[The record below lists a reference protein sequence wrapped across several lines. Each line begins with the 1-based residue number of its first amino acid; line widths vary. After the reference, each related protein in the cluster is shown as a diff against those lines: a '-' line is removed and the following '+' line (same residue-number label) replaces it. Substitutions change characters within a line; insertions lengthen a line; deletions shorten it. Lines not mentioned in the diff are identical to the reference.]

1 MSDIKPAADSFTPAL
16 GQPWLTP
23 LYDVTIRA
31 LTREEVWRRALANQV
46 NPSEGDR
53 ILDVGCGTGTFLN
66 LLAKRAPKA
75 RFIGIDP
82 DPAVLSRARLKAVK
96 AGASIEFVQGFLSE
110 DVVTKL
116 GSLTKIVS
124 SLVLHQVPLAE
135 KLRILL
141 LMHRAL
147 AEGGEAHIADYGA
160 QTKPLMRWLFR
171 RTVQNLDGRE
181 NTQPNADGVLPGLM
195 WKAGFQKVE
204 ERAKISTPTGP
215 ISIYWCAA

>member
-110 DVVTKL
+110 DVAAKL
-116 GSLTKIVS
+116 GSI
-124 SLVLHQVPLAE
+124 
-135 KLRILL
+135 
-141 LMHRAL
+141 
-147 AEGGEAHIADYGA
+147 
-160 QTKPLMRWLFR
+160 
-171 RTVQNLDGRE
+171 
-181 NTQPNADGVLPGLM
+181 
-195 WKAGFQKVE
+195 
-204 ERAKISTPTGP
+204 PTTSA
-215 ISIYWCAA
+215 IHLCT